1 MCACVAWG
9 LVGGPSELQRT
20 SGGHRIKCAL
30 RNRSHCVYY
39 NNNNMVGRCVSVSCM
54 PACLLPLWQQA
65 GGGGGTARI
74 STRPPLTAA
83 SQQDTP
89 IHTHNTPCPAPN
101 RAWRGAFEWWRCA
114 PVVCPRHIIS
124 LCGRL
129 SGCLKHCSKGSQMHT
144 HTYTRTARVVWWWC
158 ESVQATRTKTMYRER
173 EREREQTEIDRSID
187 RCLSVCLSV

>member
-101 RAWRGAFEWWRCA
+101 RAWRGAFEWRG
-114 PVVCPRHIIS
+114 VRLLFVLGISIIS

-129 SGCLKHCSKGSQMHT
+129 SGRLKHCSKGSQMHT
-144 HTYTRTARVVWWWC
+144 HTRTYTRTARVVWWWWW
-158 ESVQATRTKTMYRER
+158 
-173 EREREQTEIDRSID
+173 
-187 RCLSVCLSV
+187 

>member
-1 MCACVAWG
+1 MAGGGGGPVWCAVVLFTITTICICIYMCACVAWG

-39 NNNNMVGRCVSVSCM
+39 NNNNNMVGRCVPVSCM

-101 RAWRGAFEWWRCA
+101 RAWRGAFEWRG
-114 PVVCPRHIIS
+114 VRLLFVLGISIIS

-129 SGCLKHCSKGSQMHT
+129 SGRLKHCSKGSQMHT
-144 HTYTRTARVVWWWC
+144 HTHTHIHTHGASRVV
-158 ESVQATRTKTMYRER
+158 V
-173 EREREQTEIDRSID
+173 
-187 RCLSVCLSV
+187 VVV